1 MSAKPPFA
9 DMQPTN
15 VAFDQPS
22 PRLWPP
28 AAARAAQ
35 WLVLAGLWLG
45 WLLSPLVIGF
55 IQGSATPVK
64 RYGRTLAQCARMML
78 AMARKD
84 VIYRNALRK
93 LSGEAG
99 RQEQVEGECTHCGR
113 CCIDHQ
119 CVFLTMHDSGDG
131 QAPRSACNI
140 YGSRFFRW
148 TSCGLYPIAGA
159 DIAAYDCPSFVSR
172 PAGSFRTIP
181 IRSANDANKRHVA

>member
-1 MSAKPPFA
+1 MV
-9 DMQPTN
+9 DMRPSQ
-15 VAFDQPS
+15 DQPA
-22 PRLWPP
+22 PPVVAIALARLT
-28 AAARAAQ
+28 Q

-45 WLLSPLVIGF
+45 WPLSPWAIAAILGNVLPIRHYRASLV
-55 IQGSATPVK
+55 
-64 RYGRTLAQCARMML
+64 QCARMVR

-84 VIYRNALRK
+84 VIYRNAFRK
-93 LSGEAG
+93 LHGAVVL
-99 RQEQVEGECTHCGR
+99 REQIEGECTHCGR

-131 QAPRSACNI
+131 QAPRSQCNI

-148 TSCGLYPIAGA
+148 TSCGLYPVTGA

-181 IRSANDANKRHVA
+181 IQSANNASRRDAA